1 MTKDKVAEII
11 KKRIKETKEEYAQQK
26 ERCGERWYDMYD
38 IGWYEGKIRAYNE
51 ALGVIGMLDKENN
64 K

>member
-11 KKRIKETKEEYAQQK
+11 KKRIRETREEYAQQK
-26 ERCGERWYDMYD
+26 ERSSERGYAVCDS
-38 IGWYEGKIRAYNE
+38 GWYEGKIRAYKE
-51 ALGVIGMLDKENN
+51 ALEVIGMLDKENN